1 MEDPGRKLKECGKE
15 GSMVIEVRVFIPL
28 ATFLGCHVE
37 LIKLINQMLL
47 LMTLCFPV
55 KRSLPHRF

>member
-37 LIKLINQMLL
+37 LVKLINQMLL
-47 LMTLCFPV
+47 LISQIC
-55 KRSLPHRF
+55 S